1 MNPTQTKPAN
11 MEMTNNERGINYCKN
26 AYRIYRIFCRVGG
39 VVESV
44 VYIRGNGSD
53 CTEVYPHCNTL
64 GEAMKDDS
72 YVVIGFASFL
82 ITVFFTFVAL
92 EYKNGY
98 VSIGCMVIIVIFVAL
113 FIASYGAEMHANA
126 PALDDIPA
134 HQRYTNLIN
143 GRHFLITK
151 HTILFSF
158 VRVYCE
164 ETNRYFYATPN
175 DKQSITKWIMT
186 QI

>member
-1 MNPTQTKPAN
+1 
-11 MEMTNNERGINYCKN
+11 
-26 AYRIYRIFCRVGG
+26 
-39 VVESV
+39 
-44 VYIRGNGSD
+44 
-53 CTEVYPHCNTL
+53 
-64 GEAMKDDS
+64 MKDDS
-72 YVVIGFASFL
+72 YFVIGFASFL

-92 EYKNGY
+92 EYKNAY
-98 VSIGCMVIIVIFVAL
+98 VSIGCMVIIVIFLAL
-113 FIASYGAEMHANA
+113 FIASYGVEMHANP

-134 HQRYTNLIN
+134 HQRYTNFIN

-164 ETNRYFYATPN
+164 ETNRYFYAAPN